1 MTETYFHTPGLG
13 PIVRALR
20 TVPVG
25 DIAKG
30 GSIDDVKKAFQGI
43 KTAMKNE
50 QNILIY
56 PSGHIYVQP
65 FEHIVGKKMAY
76 EIIGMLDADTKVIVA
91 RTK

>member
-1 MTETYFHTPGLG
+1 M
-13 PIVRALR
+13 
-20 TVPVG
+20 
-25 DIAKG
+25 
-30 GSIDDVKKAFQGI
+30 KKAFQGI

-76 EIIGMLDADTKVIVA
+76 EIVGMLDGDTKIIIA